1 MDTGKQKRETL
12 FLLRAASSQ
21 DHNELW
27 QDALYLPEDAE
38 TERQGQS
45 TLGEIPLLGW
55 VTAGLP
61 MEICENHDHVRVPQ
75 QLVKKNTYALKVR
88 GDSMI
93 EANIHDGDIIII
105 EQRQSVENGE
115 TCVVMINN
123 QHVTL
128 KRLYIDRSGVR
139 LDPAN
144 SSMSPITLK
153 NEDVQV
159 LGIVMGLKRS
169 HSLQ

>member
-1 MDTGKQKRETL
+1 MFIEKPKYEAL
-12 FLLRAASSQ
+12 FLLRAPNSKT
-21 DHNELW
+21 HNELW
-27 QDALYLPEDAE
+27 QDAIYLTDDY
-38 TERQGQS
+38 RLH
-45 TLGEIPLLGW
+45 TLQEIPLLGW
-55 VTAGLP
+55 VTAGMP
-61 MEICENHDHVRVPQ
+61 MDMCESHEQIQVPS

-88 GDSMI
+88 GDSMVD
-93 EANIHDGDIIII
+93 ANIHDGDIIII
-105 EQRQSVENGE
+105 EQRQTVDNGE

-128 KRLYIDRSGVR
+128 KRLYIDRFGVR

-144 SSMSPITLK
+144 SAMSSIMLK

-159 LGIVMGLKRS
+159 LGIVRGLKRT

>member
-1 MDTGKQKRETL
+1 MSAQKQL
-12 FLLRAASSQ
+12 FLLRDFTSQ
-21 DHNELW
+21 DHNQLW
-27 QDALYLPEDAE
+27 QEALYLQPGQDDA
-38 TERQGQS
+38 S
-45 TLGEIPLLGW
+45 THCIPLSGW
-55 VTAGLP
+55 VTAGQP
-61 MEICENHDHVRVPQ
+61 MDICESQEKIHIPS
-75 QLVKKNTYALKVR
+75 QLFRKNTYALKVR

-93 EANIHDGDIIII
+93 DANIHDGDIIII

-123 QHVTL
+123 QYVTL

-144 SSMSPITLK
+144 STMSPIYLR

-159 LGIVMGLKRS
+159 LGIVMGLKRG

>member
-1 MDTGKQKRETL
+1 MDIGKQKRETL
-12 FLLRAASSQ
+12 FLLRSATSQ
-21 DHNELW
+21 DHNALW
-27 QDALYLPEDAE
+27 QDALYLPERAAGDEAE
-38 TERQGQS
+38 QS
-45 TLGEIPLLGW
+45 LLSEIPLLGW

-61 MEICENHDHVRVPQ
+61 MEICENHEQVQVPR

-169 HSLQ
+169 HSIQ

>member
-1 MDTGKQKRETL
+1 MPTEKQL
-12 FLLRAASSQ
+12 FFLRNQVSQ
-21 DHNELW
+21 DHNKLW
-27 QDALYLPEDAE
+27 QDAPYLENLSK
-38 TERQGQS
+38 TGVS
-45 TLGEIPLLGW
+45 HSVPLLGW

-61 MEICENHDHVRVPQ
+61 MDICETREQVQIPL

-105 EQRQSVENGE
+105 EQEHTVENGE

-123 QHVTL
+123 QYVTL

-144 SSMSPITLK
+144 SSMSPIHLK

-159 LGIVMGLKRS
+159 LGIVMGLKRRQT
-169 HSLQ
+169 LQ

>member
-1 MDTGKQKRETL
+1 MDTGKQKHETL
-12 FLLRAASSQ
+12 FLLRAIDSQ
-21 DHNELW
+21 NHNLLW
-27 QDALYLPEDAE
+27 QDAVYDGDIAPNLF
-38 TERQGQS
+38 S
-45 TLGEIPLLGW
+45 EIPLLGW
-55 VTAGLP
+55 VTAGMP
-61 MEICENHDHVRVPQ
+61 MEICENHEQIQVPK

-88 GDSMI
+88 GNSMV
-93 EANIHDGDIIII
+93 EANIHDGDIIVI
-105 EQRQSVENGE
+105 EQSQTVENGE

-123 QHVTL
+123 QYVTL
-128 KRLYIDRSGVR
+128 KRLYIDRTGVR

>member
-1 MDTGKQKRETL
+1 MDTGKQNRETL
-12 FLLRAASSQ
+12 FLLRAADSQ
-21 DHNELW
+21 DHNQLW
-27 QDALYLPEDAE
+27 QDAVYHAEDSGS
-38 TERQGQS
+38 QM
-45 TLGEIPLLGW
+45 LGEIPLLGW

-61 MEICENHDHVRVPQ
+61 MEICENHEQIQVPQ

-93 EANIHDGDIIII
+93 EANIHDGDIIVI
-105 EQRQSVENGE
+105 EQRQTVENGE

>member
-1 MDTGKQKRETL
+1 MDTGKQKYETL
-12 FLLRAASSQ
+12 FLLRAVDSQ
-21 DHNELW
+21 NHNRLW
-27 QDALYLPEDAE
+27 QDAVYDGDIAPGL
-38 TERQGQS
+38 
-45 TLGEIPLLGW
+45 LGEIPLLGW
-55 VTAGLP
+55 VTAGMP
-61 MEICENHDHVRVPQ
+61 MEICENHEQIQVPK

-88 GDSMI
+88 GNSMV
-93 EANIHDGDIIII
+93 EANIHDGDIIVI
-105 EQRQSVENGE
+105 EQRQTVENGE

-128 KRLYIDRSGVR
+128 KRLYIDRTGVR

>member
-1 MDTGKQKRETL
+1 MDTSKSSQETL
-12 FLLRAASSQ
+12 FLLRAADAQ
-21 DHNELW
+21 DHNQLW
-27 QDALYLPEDAE
+27 QDALYL
-38 TERQGQS
+38 TEQQDS
-45 TLGEIPLLGW
+45 VVLGDIPLLGW

-61 MEICENHDHVRVPQ
+61 MEICENHEHIQVPQ

-128 KRLYIDRSGVR
+128 KRLYIDRAGVR

-159 LGIVMGLKRS
+159 LGIVMGLKRM
-169 HSLQ
+169 HSIQ

>member
-1 MDTGKQKRETL
+1 MSAQKQL
-12 FLLRAASSQ
+12 FLLRDFTSQ
-21 DHNELW
+21 DHNQLW
-27 QDALYLPEDAE
+27 QEAMYPEP
-38 TERQGQS
+38 GQDEQS
-45 TLGEIPLLGW
+45 PQPVVPLLGW
-55 VTAGLP
+55 VTAGQP
-61 MEICENHDHVRVPQ
+61 MDICESQEKVAIPPK
-75 QLVKKNTYALKVR
+75 LVKKNTYALKVR

-123 QHVTL
+123 QYVTL

-144 SSMSPITLK
+144 SDMAPIYLR

-159 LGIVMGLKRS
+159 LGIVMGLKRR
-169 HSLQ
+169 HPLQ